1 MGQKKG
7 GTPTPSCT
15 AEATSPAAT
24 SSCFIKPRP
33 TSQAH
38 SQQFVKT
45 AVRQCLTVDL
55 ILDPRVGEE
64 GENRFEAARK
74 AWVVIQLVHHRRS
87 AALLVVAVGTCGG
100 PAEDPVPSSITM
112 PGGPARAAIRTHPS
126 VRPARPRMR
135 AHAWSLPT
143 RLVARIG
150 ASSQHARCRF
160 VRACVRDR
168 PCLGPRTQDRGSS
181 RA

>member
-1 MGQKKG
+1 MTGKGKVLVGLPSRRMGQKKG

-24 SSCFIKPRP
+24 SSCVIKPRP

-55 ILDPRVGEE
+55 ILDARVGEE

-74 AWVVIQLVHHRRS
+74 ACVVKQLVHHRRS

-100 PAEDPVPSSITM
+100 PAEDPVPSRCTHFSGTRPRARWGRW
-112 PGGPARAAIRTHPS
+112 PGARAAGAAGRDSNTS
-126 VRPARPRMR
+126 WLARK
-135 AHAWSLPT
+135 S
-143 RLVARIG
+143 
-150 ASSQHARCRF
+150 
-160 VRACVRDR
+160 
-168 PCLGPRTQDRGSS
+168 
-181 RA
+181 